1 MPMKILSLC
10 TFSQFLRQQYR
21 KLFQEALQLFMD
33 LPFIQHGLLLE
44 SFNKQQ
50 QKEAHGFH
58 EAHIRQLIHG

>member
-1 MPMKILSLC
+1 M
-10 TFSQFLRQQYR
+10 RQQYR

-33 LPFIQHGLLLE
+33 LPFIQHRLLLE